1 MKKTLVVMAA
11 GMGSRFGGLKQI
23 APVGP
28 SGEFIIDYSIHDA
41 LKAGFEKVVFIIR
54 KQNLNDFKETIGK
67 RLEDKVEIAYA
78 FQETDVLPRKIDVV
92 REKQFGTGHA
102 LYCAKEHIEGPF
114 AVIAADDFYG
124 PGAFTLLGNWMD
136 NNKGIAV
143 VGYKIGDTMYGDEEV
158 KRGVVIEE
166 NGVIKKIQE
175 SKVRKDNEKVT
186 CEPLN
191 GDDTFTLPLDG
202 CASMLFYGFNINFFD
217 RLEQMLNEFLDTA
230 DLTKDEFFLPDVIDS
245 MIKEDLVKLVK
256 TDETW
261 MGMTYKEDLIKVQN
275 KIKLFIEKGIY
286 QNNLWE
292 E

>member
-23 APVGP
+23 EPVGP
-28 SGEFIIDYSIHDA
+28 NGEFIIDYSIHDA

-67 RLEDKVEIAYA
+67 RLEDKIEIAYV
-78 FQETDVLPRKIDVV
+78 FQETDILPRKIHIV

-102 LYCAKEHIEGPF
+102 LYCAESEVNGPF
-114 AVIAADDFYG
+114 AVISADDFYG
-124 PGAFTLLGNWMD
+124 PGAFALLGDWMD
-136 NNKGIAV
+136 NNKGVAV
-143 VGYKIGDTMYGDEEV
+143 VGYKIGDTIIGDEEV

-166 NGVIKKIQE
+166 NGLIKKIQE
-175 SKVRKDNEKVT
+175 SKVKKDSEKVI

-191 GDDTFTLPLDG
+191 GEEKFSLPLDG

-217 RLEQMLNEFLDTA
+217 RLNQMLNNFLDTA
-230 DLTKDEFFLPDVIDS
+230 DLTKDEFYLPDVVDS
-245 MIKEDLVKLVK
+245 MIKENMVQLIK

-261 MGMTYKEDLIKVQN
+261 MGMTYKEDLIEVQ
-275 KIKLFIEKGIY
+275 KRIKDLIEKGTY
-286 QNNLWE
+286 KNNLWE